1 MQTFLKNWLCLFLR
15 ALCTAFA
22 VGLLAIGFWLLCLGD
37 SAPIRI
43 LGVIIIASWFIT
55 LGALLETL
63 R

>member
-15 ALCTAFA
+15 VLGTAFA
-22 VGLLAIGFWLLCLGD
+22 VSLLAIGFWLLCLGD

-43 LGVIIIASWFIT
+43 LGVIVIVSWFVT

-63 R
+63 K